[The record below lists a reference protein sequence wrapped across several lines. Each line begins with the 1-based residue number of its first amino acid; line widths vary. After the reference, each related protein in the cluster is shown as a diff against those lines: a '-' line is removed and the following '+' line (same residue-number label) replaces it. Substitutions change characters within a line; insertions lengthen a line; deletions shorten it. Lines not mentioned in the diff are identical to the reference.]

1 MEALLMGLGTTLAAL
16 ITLSRVLGLRGV
28 AQHATKVD
36 VGLTLVYFMI
46 FAGTSTTGI
55 FTAMLAGLFTALATT
70 GIKKFYDWKDQGVE
84 PEVVAVPEPTEVNK
98 PLPLKVALIKTVA
111 TNTLDHAV
119 ASLRAQA
126 RR

>member
-70 GIKKFYDWKDQGVE
+70 GIKKFYDWRDQAD
-84 PEVVAVPEPTEVNK
+84 PQVVVISEPTEVSK
-98 PLPLKVALIKTVA
+98 PLPLKVAVLKTVA

-119 ASLRAQA
+119 AALRAQA
-126 RR
+126 R

>member
-28 AQHATKVD
+28 ARHATKVD

-55 FTAMLAGLFTALATT
+55 FTAMLAGLFTALATS
-70 GIKKFYDWKDQGVE
+70 GIKKFYDWRDQVD
-84 PEVVAVPEPTEVNK
+84 PQTVAAPEPAEADK
-98 PLPLKVALIKTVA
+98 PLPLKVAILKTVA
-111 TNTLDHAV
+111 TNTLDHAI
-119 ASLRAQA
+119 AALRAQA
-126 RR
+126 RS

>member
-1 MEALLMGLGTTLAAL
+1 MEALLMGLGTTAAAL
-16 ITLSRVLGLRGV
+16 ITLSRVLGLRGI

-55 FTAMLAGLFTALATT
+55 FTAMLAGLFTALATSA
-70 GIKKFYDWKDQGVE
+70 IKKYYDWKDQVD
-84 PEVVAVPEPTEVNK
+84 PQVVVVPEPMEADK
-98 PLPLKVALIKTVA
+98 PLPLKVAVLKTVA

-119 ASLRAQA
+119 AALRAQA
-126 RR
+126 RS

>member
-1 MEALLMGLGTTLAAL
+1 MEALLMGLGTTAAAL
-16 ITLSRVLGLRGV
+16 ITLSRVLGLRGI

-36 VGLTLVYFMI
+36 VGLTLVYFLV

-70 GIKKFYDWKDQGVE
+70 GIKKFYDWKDEGVE
-84 PEVVAVPEPTEVNK
+84 PVVVVSKHSEVNK
-98 PLPLKVALIKTVA
+98 PLPLKVAVLKTVA

-126 RR
+126 RS